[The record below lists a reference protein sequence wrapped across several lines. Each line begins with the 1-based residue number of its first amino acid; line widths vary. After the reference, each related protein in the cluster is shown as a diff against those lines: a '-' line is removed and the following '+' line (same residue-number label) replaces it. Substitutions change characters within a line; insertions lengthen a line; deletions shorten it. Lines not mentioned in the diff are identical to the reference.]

1 MAKVVDAARVTTP
14 SNTVWRTCTGCA
26 QLTALPVGTLRCPS
40 CITTPADAPAVPRG
54 WQLANQYA
62 ELVGRIEA
70 WAFPVV
76 DTSDAACLAR
86 IRDLITDFNQQRQEV
101 G

>member
-1 MAKVVDAARVTTP
+1 MPKVVDASRVTTP

-26 QLTALPVGTLRCPS
+26 QLAALPVGTLRCPS
-40 CITTPADAPAVPRG
+40 CTTDTPTPPLG

-70 WAFPVV
+70 WAFPIVE
-76 DTSDAACLAR
+76 TSDAACLAR
-86 IRDLITDFNQQRQEV
+86 IRDLITDFNQQRLEV
-101 G
+101 E